1 MVLQKLT
8 IEIVDKFIYEFKK
21 NENQNKLKIYV
32 IDPIIYYILDRLYP
46 YIFITS
52 IIFILILILII
63 MILVIILKK

>member
-1 MVLQKLT
+1 MVFQNLT

-21 NENQNKLKIYV
+21 NENQNKIKIYI

-46 YIFITS
+46 YIIVTAS
-52 IIFILILILII
+52 IFTLILVLTI